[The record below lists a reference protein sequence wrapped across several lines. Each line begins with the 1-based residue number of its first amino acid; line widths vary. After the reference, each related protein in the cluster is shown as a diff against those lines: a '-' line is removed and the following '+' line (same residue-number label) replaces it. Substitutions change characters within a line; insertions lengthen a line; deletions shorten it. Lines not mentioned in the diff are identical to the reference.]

1 MRKRLDYIETRQKEV
16 KALKI
21 EPTESLKEG
30 FSYPLLAK
38 YDFLGNGPRR
48 GSSSDAVAYKQASL
62 LMTRGERLSPILL
75 RIAMAL
81 LRLAIGLIIVYF
93 ILRGNTFN
101 CLGGG
106 CSFR

>member
-1 MRKRLDYIETRQKEV
+1 MPKRLDYIETGQKEV

-38 YDFLGNGPRR
+38 YDFLGSGPRR
-48 GSSSDAVAYKQASL
+48 GNNSDAVAYKQASL
-62 LMTRGERLSPILL
+62 LRTRGERLSPILL

-81 LRLAIGLIIVYF
+81 LRLALGLIIVYF

-101 CLGGG
+101 CMGG
-106 CSFR
+106 RINYH